1 MKDTTRKDFLI
12 NGTKVLGITAGALTL
27 GSGLVSPKNAFAAKV
42 EFPESSCGT
51 EKKGG
56 KKVLV
61 AYDSFCGT
69 TGNVAETIG
78 NVLCSSSAKVDVCL
92 IKNIKDLESYEAV
105 VVGSAVHA
113 SSWRSDAI
121 DFVAENQK
129 FLSQVPVAYFLTCL
143 ALYHKDE
150 KARELAQTYMEP
162 ALNAAPQIKPKA
174 IGLFA
179 GVLDYSKMNIVYRTI
194 MKMKMSDKGVPE
206 GDFRDWKA
214 IQSWAKGLAPMFY
227 VKQSA

>member
-1 MKDTTRKDFLI
+1 MKNTTRKDFII
-12 NGTKVLGITAGALTL
+12 NSTKVLGMTAGAMAL
-27 GSGLVSPKNAFAAKV
+27 GTGLVSPKNVLAAKI

-56 KKVLV
+56 KKILV

-69 TGNVAETIG
+69 TGKVAETIG
-78 NVLCSSSAKVDVCL
+78 NVLCNSSAKVDVRL
-92 IKNIKDLESYEAV
+92 IKNIKNLESYDAV

-113 SSWRSDAI
+113 SSWRFDAI
-121 DFVAENQK
+121 DFVKENQK
-129 FLSQVPVAYFLTCL
+129 YLSQVPVAYFLTCL
-143 ALYHKDE
+143 ALYFKDE
-150 KARELAQTYMEP
+150 KSRKVAESYMEP
-162 ALNAAPQIKPKA
+162 TLKAVPQIKPKS

-179 GVLDYSKMNIVYRTI
+179 GVLDYSKLNFMYRTV
-194 MKMKMSDKGVPE
+194 MKIKMSGSGIPE